1 MEEPLSIDKG
11 CLILEL
17 ELQLELLWVSKSLNR
32 ICDLLRLWD
41 LFMGDPEC
49 LLAGAK
55 LGIDADEF
63 CIKKGDLKMDLF
75 SLSSLLL
82 LLL

>member
-1 MEEPLSIDKG
+1 
-11 CLILEL
+11 
-17 ELQLELLWVSKSLNR
+17 
-32 ICDLLRLWD
+32 
-41 LFMGDPEC
+41 MGDPEC

-82 LLL
+82 LLLWFGPENII